1 MSSIVII
8 TVNYSDQEDWN
19 TYMYTVYIY
28 VSCIYMYI
36 IIRIHFIAGYSSLVS
51 EPKIEGET

>member
-1 MSSIVII
+1 MSSVVII
-8 TVNYSDQEDWN
+8 TVNYSDQDDWN
-19 TYMYTVYIY
+19 TYMYTRPYIH
-28 VSCIYMYI
+28 VVYMYI